1 MKFAFIHR
9 RFGVDGGTER
19 FLESLTRRLG
29 QRSHEVEVWSA
40 SVDPR
45 FARTRVASFRRLL
58 AGGRG
63 WMKDLLLYLAVRL
76 QVRHRRYDAVLHLGR
91 TGPLDVYRAGGGCH
105 RTWFDLL
112 MGQAA
117 TGWQRLKLKL
127 SLAHRFRLWH
137 ERRALRAPGRFV
149 VPSHTAREDLRRAY
163 GSLADDVEVVHNG
176 VDLDRFHPRTRQL
189 FFEEERSKLGLRP
202 EELVLLFVGSDFWR
216 KGLDTLLRAIARLE
230 RAGEADDL
238 RVLVLGADRRQ
249 PRYAALADELG
260 VRDHV
265 TFLRHHDAPEKVYG
279 AVDLLA
285 LPTRHDP
292 FANVTLEA
300 LACGLP
306 LVTSAVN
313 GATEVYGDCPSA
325 VILEDPEDD
334 EPLAAAI
341 KDLLRPELLA
351 ERRAA
356 ARTTAEQRGE
366 GDAVDRWEALLT
378 EVAGDRSGRV

>member
-1 MKFAFIHR
+1 MKLAFVHR
-9 RFGVDGGTER
+9 RFGIDGGTER

-29 QRSHEVEVWSA
+29 QRGHEIDVFSA

-45 FARTRVASFRRLL
+45 FARTRVACFKRLL

-63 WMKDLLLYLAVRL
+63 LLRNLLLFVAVLL
-76 QVRHRRYDAVLHLGR
+76 QVRPKRYDAVLHLGR

-105 RTWFDLL
+105 RTWFLVL
-112 MGQAA
+112 RSQAA
-117 TGWQRLKLKL
+117 TGWQRLRLRL
-127 SLAHRFRLWH
+127 SPAHRFRLWH
-137 ERRALRAPGRFV
+137 ERRALVCTARFV
-149 VPSHTAREDLRRAY
+149 VPSEAAREDLRRAY
-163 GSLADDVEVVHNG
+163 GSLADGVEVIHNG

-216 KGLDTLLRAIARLE
+216 KGLDTLLRATARLE
-230 RAGEADDL
+230 QAGDADDL

-249 PRYAALADELG
+249 PRYEALAGELG
-260 VRDHV
+260 VRDRV
-265 TFLRHHDAPEKVYG
+265 TFLRHHDSPEKVY
-279 AVDLLA
+279 AAADLLA

-306 LVTSAVN
+306 VITSASN
-313 GATEVYGDCPSA
+313 GATEVFGDCPAA
-325 VILEDPEDD
+325 VVLEEPDDD

-341 KDLLRPELLA
+341 KDLLRPELVA

-356 ARTTAEQRGE
+356 ARAAAERRGE
-366 GDAVDRWEALLT
+366 ADAVDRWEALLS
-378 EVAGDRSGRV
+378 EVAAQRTGRG